1 MTLIT
6 MCANMLLEKQ
16 VVTYAIVHTKSLNSN
31 IIQCNSNISPKTGC
45 YGNDPQ
51 SLNLGYIFT
60 GQLDPENP
68 LLESNSLLQPIMQ
81 PKL

>member
-16 VVTYAIVHTKSLNSN
+16 VVTYAIVHTKSL
-31 IIQCNSNISPKTGC
+31 NSNISPKTGC